1 MAIFDNC
8 VLASDIDGTLV
19 DSGFI
24 SPRNLEAINFFCK
37 NGGTFIISTGRSAT
51 ALGQVFRLMD
61 KSVVGPSVV
70 LNGGMIY
77 DFKKNK
83 GEVHWKDTRVSQRAE
98 GLASEDGKDRCEDDV
113 DLPPESSSLM

>member
-1 MAIFDNC
+1 MSWLLYIFFFFKEDNEFKRILILKAI
-8 VLASDIDGTLV
+8 
-19 DSGFI
+19 
-24 SPRNLEAINFFCK
+24 
-37 NGGTFIISTGRSAT
+37 
-51 ALGQVFRLMD
+51 
-61 KSVVGPSVV
+61 
-70 LNGGMIY
+70 